1 MYQDLFVDGPD
12 DMAILQ
18 CTYLTDFYNHGF
30 NTIEQNAVMKVVHP
44 DRFILNGAFDPR
56 DGESRAR
63 GALEAMAARHTRSKG
78 SNCTRPNGGATAGAT
93 S

>member
-18 CTYLTDFYNHGF
+18 STYLTDFYKNGF
-30 NTIEQNAVMKVVHP
+30 NTIEQNAVMKERAP
-44 DRFILNGAFDPR
+44 DRIILNGAFDPR
-56 DGESRAR
+56 DGEKGLDAYRPWRRSTSSRA
-63 GALEAMAARHTRSKG
+63 S
-78 SNCTRPNGGATAGAT
+78 SCTPPNGRARAAAT